1 MRDMKIAIIAEFF
14 LHNPLTQVMYF
25 LTSRYRHIPHESQK
39 NPTFC
44 CQMHIYN
51 ARIIQI
57 HYYLRVR
64 AHRGVSSYF
73 IITRPNTSWC
83 RFRKILSEKYVGI
96 SVHLNNFYENDPN
109 WRNVKFTIYRRF
121 AIAVLFTFI
130 NHTEPS
136 RASEEKIGHALI
148 KQNGRTSAKPLTSIF
163 WSLNCMLTKSVIK
176 ENKRIWRDHFI
187 LHAVHYTFIALFNAI
202 TFCHRKT
209 PSPDRRIGLHTSFP
223 DRRRTCLHICDSA
236 TWSILQKLTIIG
248 LKISSINIPSVK
260 IYLNISE
267 QASIPANRSLF
278 PVFCERKIC
287 QSLLLFTGSNS
298 W

>member
-1 MRDMKIAIIAEFF
+1 
-14 LHNPLTQVMYF
+14 
-25 LTSRYRHIPHESQK
+25 
-39 NPTFC
+39 
-44 CQMHIYN
+44 MHIYN

-73 IITRPNTSWC
+73 IITRPYTSWC
-83 RFRKILSEKYVGI
+83 RFRKILSEKYVGF

-109 WRNVKFTIYRRF
+109 WRNVNFTIYRRF

-248 LKISSINIPSVK
+248 LKISSINIPIVK

>member
-1 MRDMKIAIIAEFF
+1 
-14 LHNPLTQVMYF
+14 MYF

-73 IITRPNTSWC
+73 IITRPYTSWC

-109 WRNVKFTIYRRF
+109 WRNVNFTIYRRF

-209 PSPDRRIGLHTSFP
+209 PSPDRP
-223 DRRRTCLHICDSA
+223 A
-236 TWSILQKLTIIG
+236 YIL
-248 LKISSINIPSVK
+248 P
-260 IYLNISE
+260 
-267 QASIPANRSLF
+267 RS
-278 PVFCERKIC
+278 PTH
-287 QSLLLFTGSNS
+287 LFTYLWQRYMKHFAKADNY
-298 W
+298 WFENIFDKYT

>member
-73 IITRPNTSWC
+73 IITRPYTLWC

-109 WRNVKFTIYRRF
+109 
-121 AIAVLFTFI
+121 
-130 NHTEPS
+130 
-136 RASEEKIGHALI
+136 
-148 KQNGRTSAKPLTSIF
+148 
-163 WSLNCMLTKSVIK
+163 
-176 ENKRIWRDHFI
+176 
-187 LHAVHYTFIALFNAI
+187 
-202 TFCHRKT
+202 
-209 PSPDRRIGLHTSFP
+209 
-223 DRRRTCLHICDSA
+223 
-236 TWSILQKLTIIG
+236 
-248 LKISSINIPSVK
+248 
-260 IYLNISE
+260 
-267 QASIPANRSLF
+267 
-278 PVFCERKIC
+278 
-287 QSLLLFTGSNS
+287 
-298 W
+298 